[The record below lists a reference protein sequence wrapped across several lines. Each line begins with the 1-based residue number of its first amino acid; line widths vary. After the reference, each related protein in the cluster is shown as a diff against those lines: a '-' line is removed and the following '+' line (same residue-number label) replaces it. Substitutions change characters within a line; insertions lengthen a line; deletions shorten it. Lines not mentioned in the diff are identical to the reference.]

1 MRRLPVYFL
10 LDVSGSMYGEPI
22 AALNSA
28 LRSLLN
34 ELNRDPQSI
43 DSVALSIITF
53 GLKVEELFPLT
64 ELPAVQLAEI
74 DCPRS
79 GPTFTGKA
87 LELLH
92 EKVSQDVRK
101 STPEQKGDFRPL
113 LFLFTDG
120 KPSDVAV
127 YDAIVPKI
135 KALNFATIVG
145 CAAGNL
151 ADETKLRQ
159 LTETV
164 LHLETADSVTLGQFF
179 QWVSS
184 TIDENLAPTPAKDEN
199 SEQANEAR
207 DDGSTS
213 YEDFLPPPPDEVNII
228 I

>member
-1 MRRLPVYFL
+1 M
-10 LDVSGSMYGEPI
+10 
-22 AALNSA
+22 
-28 LRSLLN
+28 
-34 ELNRDPQSI
+34 
-43 DSVALSIITF
+43 
-53 GLKVEELFPLT
+53 
-64 ELPAVQLAEI
+64 
-74 DCPRS
+74 
-79 GPTFTGKA
+79 
-87 LELLH
+87 
-92 EKVSQDVRK
+92 
-101 STPEQKGDFRPL
+101 
-113 LFLFTDG
+113 
-120 KPSDVAV
+120 
-127 YDAIVPKI
+127 PKI

>member
-1 MRRLPVYFL
+1 
-10 LDVSGSMYGEPI
+10 MYDEPI

-28 LRSLLN
+28 LKSLLN
-34 ELNRDPQSI
+34 ELNTDPQCI

-53 GLKVEELFPLT
+53 GLNVEELFPLT
-64 ELPAVQLAEI
+64 DLPSVQLPEI
-74 DCPRS
+74 ICPRS

-87 LELLH
+87 LELLY
-92 EKVSQDVRK
+92 EKVLRDVKK
-101 STPEQKGDFRPL
+101 STPDQKGDFRPL

-127 YDAIVPKI
+127 YDAVVPKI
-135 KALNFATIVG
+135 KGLKFASIVG

-151 ADETKLRQ
+151 ADESKLQQ

-184 TIDENLAPTPAKDEN
+184 TIDDNLVPSQPEAAEDIDDEQGEDTD
-199 SEQANEAR
+199 SEDQ
-207 DDGSTS
+207 
-213 YEDFLPPPPDEVNII
+213 LPPPPSEVNII

>member
-10 LDVSGSMYGEPI
+10 LDVSGSMFGEPI

-28 LRSLLN
+28 LQSLLN

-43 DSVALSIITF
+43 DSVSLSIITF

-64 ELPAVQLAEI
+64 ELPAVQLPEI
-74 DCPRS
+74 ICPRS

-87 LELLH
+87 LKLLH
-92 EKVSQDVRK
+92 DKVSSDVRK

-127 YDAIVPKI
+127 YDEIAPKI
-135 KALNFATIVG
+135 KDLNFAAIVG

-159 LTETV
+159 LTDTV

-184 TIDENLAPTPAKDEN
+184 TIDDNLAPHG
-199 SEQANEAR
+199 
-207 DDGSTS
+207 GSTTTTQEADS
-213 YEDFLPPPPDEVNII
+213 NTQEQLPPPPDEVNII

>member
-64 ELPAVQLAEI
+64 ELPAVQLADI

-87 LELLH
+87 LEMLF
-92 EKVSQDVRK
+92 EKASQDVRK
-101 STPEQKGDFRPL
+101 STPDQKGDFRPL

-120 KPSDVAV
+120 RPSDVAV
-127 YDAIVPKI
+127 YDEIVPKI
-135 KALNFATIVG
+135 KALNFASIVG

-151 ADETKLRQ
+151 ADESKLRQ
-159 LTETV
+159 LTDTV

-184 TIDENLAPTPAKDEN
+184 TIDENLAPQNSASTESETPSRPADE
-199 SEQANEAR
+199 EQ
-207 DDGSTS
+207 
-213 YEDFLPPPPDEVNII
+213 LPAPPDEVNIVI
-228 I
+228 

>member
-34 ELNRDPQSI
+34 ELNSDPQAI
-43 DSVALSIITF
+43 ESVALSIITF
-53 GLKVEELFPLT
+53 GLQVEELFPLT
-64 ELPAVQLAEI
+64 ELPDVQLEEI
-74 DCPRS
+74 ICPRS

-87 LELLH
+87 LEMLYS
-92 EKVSQDVRK
+92 KVTQDVK
-101 STPEQKGDFRPL
+101 TSTPEQKGDFRPL

-127 YDAIVPKI
+127 YDEIVPKV
-135 KALNFATIVG
+135 KALHFANIVG

-151 ADETKLRQ
+151 ADESKLRQ
-159 LTETV
+159 LTDTV

-184 TIDENLAPTPAKDEN
+184 TIDQNLGPQGHDSDEPNPGSEDN
-199 SEQANEAR
+199 S
-207 DDGSTS
+207 D
-213 YEDFLPPPPDEVNII
+213 EDQLPPPPDEVNII